1 MKSTILSKKDAE
13 LLENLIVKCGLFISF
28 EQISNELRSG
38 ENLQRVKNVV
48 GKLIKQGW
56 LVRIKR
62 GIYYISNLE
71 SRGTINISP
80 IVAAQILVED
90 SYISCEAAL
99 QYYGMFDQYLRTITS
114 ISLKRRKTKTIQNI
128 NYRFITTK
136 KSNYFGW
143 RKFQIDGREIKV
155 AEAEKA
161 ILDIL
166 SFSRTVSSTDLVLEK
181 LKEYRDN
188 FSIEKLNRFSER
200 QSLAVKRILGFLL
213 DNAGINS
220 DFIYNLVKNENGSSY
235 IDKASKNFNSKW
247 RLYFSDH
254 FK

>member
-13 LLENLIVKCGLFISF
+13 LLENLIVKYGLFISF

-62 GIYYISNLE
+62 GIYYISSLE